1 MELSRIVSWC
11 KHAEPLVQAYAAIK
25 PLYVYAGLVEPCPRS
40 LTTFLC
46 ALIRK
51 LGKCAAVKVAAPSYV
66 LGEHLIFPF
75 NEMMPRGPG
84 ILSVRDA

>member
-1 MELSRIVSWC
+1 MGHIVSGRE
-11 KHAEPLVQAYAAIK
+11 HTEPLAWGYAAVK
-25 PLYVYAGLVEPCPRS
+25 HVDAGLVEPCPGS